1 MNLELMPGQDL
12 GDTASLQLVVAI
24 RLQPVGVVR

>member
-12 GDTASLQLVVAI
+12 GDTASRQLVVAI
-24 RLQPVGVVR
+24 RLQPVGIVR